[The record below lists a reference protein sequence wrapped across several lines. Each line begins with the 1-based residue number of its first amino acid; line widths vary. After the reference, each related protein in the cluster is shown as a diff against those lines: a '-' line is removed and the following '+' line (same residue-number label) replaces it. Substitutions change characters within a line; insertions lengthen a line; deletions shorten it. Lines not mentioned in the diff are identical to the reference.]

1 MNVVAGLRLAAALVF
16 LSALAVPAALT
27 AWTVFRDNE
36 ARASQME
43 RRSLA
48 QVRRW
53 AGDLAEGRLQG
64 ERIGLELNR
73 AWTDQLAFR
82 YPTTQLRNS
91 AMIALGHSTSDSI
104 QLGRQGHWFTL
115 RTPRLRAAACAAPT
129 GIDEDASKAL
139 LDLYLGFEA
148 RAETQGVPAYSLIIP
163 NPASVFPD
171 RLPAEIAERCTGPSA
186 LGRMIAEVEAAAGHG
201 RILYDLDWFRAQPVG
216 AVYDRWSY
224 HWHRGGGRRYLDYLL
239 TEGGMAGLRP
249 SPLGDRAVDRD
260 WPIDNAHELGVA
272 PRLTTI
278 SLPVLE
284 SRPPRP
290 VLGEDLPDELKTA
303 LRPVFQ
309 NGNLARLAMTSE
321 GPGEGVGVLI
331 WDSFTAI
338 FWSAYS
344 TLFETSYRF
353 MINDMND
360 APGAFDRILE
370 VTQPD
375 VVVFLTVDIKWQ
387 RINNP
392 GLRDT
397 ANGHMLAPPE
407 E

>member
-1 MNVVAGLRLAAALVF
+1 MRVVTGLRLAAALVF
-16 LSALAVPAALT
+16 LSALAVPAAVT
-27 AWTVFRDNE
+27 AWTIFSDNE

-53 AGDLAEGRLQG
+53 AGDVATGRLRG

-82 YPTTQLRNS
+82 YPITRLRNT
-91 AMIALGHSTSDSI
+91 AMVALGHSTSESI

-115 RTPRLRAAACAAPT
+115 RAPRLRAAACAAPT
-129 GIDEDASKAL
+129 GIDEEASKAL

-148 RAETQGVPAYSLIIP
+148 RAAAREVPVYALVIP

-171 RLPAEIAERCTGPSA
+171 RLPVEIAERCTGPSA
-186 LGRMIAEVEAAAGHG
+186 LARMIAEVETAAGHG

-216 AVYDRWSY
+216 AIYDRWSY

-239 TEGGMAGLRP
+239 TEGEMAGLRP

-272 PRLTTI
+272 PRLTTV
-278 SLPVLE
+278 SLPTLE
-284 SRPPRP
+284 HRPPRP
-290 VLGEDLPDELKTA
+290 VQGEDLPESLKTA
-303 LRPVFQ
+303 LRPLFQ
-309 NGNLARLAMTSE
+309 NGNIARLAMTSD

-331 WDSFTAI
+331 GDSFTAS

-344 TLFETSYRF
+344 ALFETSYRF
-353 MINDMND
+353 MTNDMND

-370 VTQPD
+370 VTDPD
-375 VVVFLTVDIKWQ
+375 VIVFLTVDSKWQ
-387 RINNP
+387 RVNNP

-397 ANGHMLAPPE
+397 ANGRMLAAPE
-407 E
+407 D